1 MQIESLRE
9 NRKIKNKKFR
19 EISKFHFT
27 SFFLIFLAHCV
38 GWLAKQN
45 NLHREIVIRGE
56 VLVCCSCFF
65 FDF

>member
-1 MQIESLRE
+1 MKSE
-9 NRKIKNKKFR
+9 NRKKKSKLNSVK
-19 EISKFHFT
+19 IGKFHFT
-27 SFFLIFLAHCV
+27 SFLIFLAHCV
-38 GWLAKQN
+38 GWLAKQT